1 MIHLVLGDRGPRVS
15 KVVENLARRPAANDL
30 DAAWIDASETGL
42 DEITVAVQTPPFFA
56 APRKVVLL
64 NAPSAGKEATKFW
77 KWLAAF
83 VESPPD
89 GLLLVVV
96 FYMNGLTRSAR
107 RTFENRATKLKS
119 EQVDVQILQELRRT
133 GRDTSAYQWIREVVE
148 AEGLRIDRGTA
159 NYLIERSTLDDGALE
174 QEIKKI
180 AALKNFTGQITENDI
195 MEADPHPAE
204 RAIWEYLDAVI
215 ERRTGTAL
223 GILTT
228 AVNNG
233 EPPELVLAILGR
245 TIPRLILIKALT
257 AGRAPPRETASALR
271 VPAWQARKL
280 SGQASRFET
289 RELRKMLTALVDL
302 DFDYKSGRLP
312 YGGLAA
318 GLEALTVRFCY
329 RRFAERPAARG
340 V

>member
-1 MIHLVLGDRGPRVS
+1 MLGDRGPRVS
-15 KVVENLARRPAANDL
+15 KVVENLARRPAADDL

-42 DEITVAVQTPPFFA
+42 EEIAVSVQTPPFFA
-56 APRKVVLL
+56 ALRKVVLV
-64 NAPSAGKEATKFW
+64 NAPGTGKDAAKFW
-77 KWLAAF
+77 KWLKSA

-89 GLLLVVV
+89 RLLLVVA
-96 FYMNGLTRSAR
+96 FYMDDLTRSAR
-107 RTFENRATKLKS
+107 RTFENRAMKLKS
-119 EQVDVQILQELRRT
+119 EHVDVQILRELRRT
-133 GRDTSAYQWIREVVE
+133 GRDTSAFQWIREVVE
-148 AEGLRIDRGTA
+148 EEGLHIDHRTA
-159 NYLIERSTLDDGALE
+159 NYLMERSTLDDGSLE

-180 AALKNFTGQITENDI
+180 AALKNFTGRITESDI
-195 MEADPHPAE
+195 MEADPQPAE

-215 ERRTGTAL
+215 ERRMGTAL

-228 AVNNG
+228 ALSNG

-257 AGRAPPRETASALR
+257 AHRTPPGEVASALR

-280 SGQASRFET
+280 SGQASRFESS
-289 RELRKMLTALVDL
+289 ELRKMLSALVDL
-302 DFDYKSGRLP
+302 DFDYKAGRLP

-329 RRFAERPAARG
+329 RRFAERAVTRG
-340 V
+340 A